1 MNHRYI
7 YLPSNSTVGNTT
19 TEFTTKLAEPL
30 VFPQNSKVA
39 LVEVIYKHS
48 WNVSV
53 GYISYSI
60 DTNTYTTYIEVNS
73 FKDSE
78 KLSLMIQRINESIK
92 ELIIKAIYE
101 QRFLDKQKELKY
113 AEELKKKNPD
123 LNYKFKT
130 DKLYPVFSYDQFQE
144 PFIIAEIKN
153 EIEYL
158 SAPELFGQNNIL
170 KLKIGENFR
179 GTIQFF
185 GSLVKVLEIEDN
197 NFLSKKYKY
206 TSNEQVILSKN
217 ISLES
222 PVDITGQLY
231 IYAPDLIDFQLVG
244 TEKSPLLGIV
254 VVEPNSFKKVI
265 KITLDPPHYLNIK
278 QTSLSH
284 IKIFI
289 KDQFGNRILFDES
302 NVILKLDIV

>member
-1 MNHRYI
+1 
-7 YLPSNSTVGNTT
+7 
-19 TEFTTKLAEPL
+19 LAEPL
-30 VFPQNSKVA
+30 IFPQNSKVA

-60 DTNTYTTYIEVNS
+60 GTNTYTTYIEVNS

-101 QRFLDKQKELKY
+101 QRFLDKQRELKY
-113 AEELKKKNPD
+113 AEELKKKSPD
-123 LNYKFKT
+123 LNYKFKS
-130 DKLYPVFSYDQFQE
+130 DKLYPLFRYEQFQE
-144 PFIIAEIKN
+144 PFIIAEIKT
-153 EIEYL
+153 EIEYM

-170 KLKIGENFR
+170 KLKISENFR

-185 GSLVKVLEIEDN
+185 GSLVKVLEIEDI

-206 TSNEQVILSKN
+206 TSNEHIILSKN

-289 KDQFGNRILFDES
+289 KDQFGNRILFDR